1 MPESAAR
8 LMARVEED
16 SMAPL
21 GVSSSDRRRY
31 AHARQQGKARLA
43 DRSMVLDARYDSVTD
58 FIELKFTGSGSTS
71 IPRSFVPGLARRS
84 RSKMR
89 SLAVSPAGD
98 ALSWPSLDIEC
109 MFQGC
114 SSARSVRASSRYRR
128 ADAVVGV
135 LGPRPRA
142 PNRME
147 RKRPTSKR
155 ALGVDKR
162 LSSPLCVA
170 GASAA
175 R

>member
-1 MPESAAR
+1 
-8 LMARVEED
+8 MARVEED

-43 DRSMVLDARYDSVTD
+43 DRSRVLDARYDSVTD

-98 ALSWPSLDIEC
+98 ALSWPSLDIDVYVPGLLERA
-109 MFQGC
+109 FGAGLFAVSTGRRGRRRSRAEATGAKSNGAKKADLEKGSRRRQTTQLALVRGWRKR
-114 SSARSVRASSRYRR
+114 RSV
-128 ADAVVGV
+128 
-135 LGPRPRA
+135 
-142 PNRME
+142 
-147 RKRPTSKR
+147 KRD
-155 ALGVDKR
+155 G
-162 LSSPLCVA
+162 
-170 GASAA
+170 
-175 R
+175 